1 MDALGD
7 IIPASRGLRAHVDA
21 RKPFHGGNPMADIDF
36 QKSHNLGLEKAR
48 SLAKHWMED
57 GAPKFGLSCQRTEGP
72 EQDTIT
78 FERMGVQGT
87 MLVSGTSFDLK
98 VKLGMMMSAFKPL
111 IEAELAKNVARL
123 LGQSSDQA

>member
-1 MDALGD
+1 
-7 IIPASRGLRAHVDA
+7 
-21 RKPFHGGNPMADIDF
+21 
-36 QKSHNLGLEKAR
+36 
-48 SLAKHWMED
+48 
-57 GAPKFGLSCQRTEGP
+57 
-72 EQDTIT
+72 
-78 FERMGVQGT
+78 MGVQGT